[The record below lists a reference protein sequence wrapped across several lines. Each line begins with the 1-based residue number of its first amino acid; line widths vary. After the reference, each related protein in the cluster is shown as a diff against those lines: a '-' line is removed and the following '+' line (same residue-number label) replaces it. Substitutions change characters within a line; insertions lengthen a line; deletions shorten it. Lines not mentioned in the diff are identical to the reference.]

1 MAANPNKA
9 LGEQIFR
16 LRKNLKLT
24 QKDLASQM
32 GIGSPQ
38 IISQIEKGE
47 REVKAWEL
55 AKLSKFLFVS
65 LSDLLAS
72 EEPEAQPAVLWRV
85 LPSSQITVKEARF
98 LKRCKQYGILEDLS
112 GTTRPREFPQKKVDP
127 IRVNYRDAASLA
139 GEIRGEFG
147 LGDRPAAAIEKT
159 LEDRYGV
166 KIWYDDLDEG
176 SAAATIGSFGPAIL
190 MNRNEAPW
198 RRNYNFAHEVFH
210 LITWDSIPATSLQ
223 KEQSLWDKIERIA
236 NAFAS
241 CLLLP
246 GDSVRVE
253 IEARVRDDEIE
264 DTDLIEIARKFDVS
278 TEALLYRLVNLRLVE
293 KEIAESIL
301 KDESFRNLD
310 RSSMSARWWD
320 PPELPERY
328 VRLAFVAYQ
337 KGRLSR
343 AKLARLL
350 DTSLPKVTETL
361 QSYGLDDRESYKKI
375 GVRAA

>member
-9 LGEQIFR
+9 LGEQISR

-139 GEIRGEFG
+139 EEIRGEFG

-159 LEDRYGV
+159 L
-166 KIWYDDLDEG
+166 G
-176 SAAATIGSFGPAIL
+176 S
-190 MNRNEAPW
+190 N
-198 RRNYNFAHEVFH
+198 V
-210 LITWDSIPATSLQ
+210 
-223 KEQSLWDKIERIA
+223 
-236 NAFAS
+236 
-241 CLLLP
+241 
-246 GDSVRVE
+246 
-253 IEARVRDDEIE
+253 
-264 DTDLIEIARKFDVS
+264 
-278 TEALLYRLVNLRLVE
+278 
-293 KEIAESIL
+293 
-301 KDESFRNLD
+301 
-310 RSSMSARWWD
+310 
-320 PPELPERY
+320 
-328 VRLAFVAYQ
+328 
-337 KGRLSR
+337 
-343 AKLARLL
+343 
-350 DTSLPKVTETL
+350 
-361 QSYGLDDRESYKKI
+361 
-375 GVRAA
+375 